1 MSLANPTALFWLA
14 LAIPVVVFYVLK
26 IRLKR
31 VPVSTVIFW
40 RQIFD
45 EKKPRSLWQR
55 LRHLVSLL
63 VQLLLLALL
72 ISALTEPFLAS
83 EARNARRIILVI
95 DNSASMTAAD
105 VAPSRLAKAKEESH
119 RLIKGLRARDEMAVV
134 VAGTQPRVVCGLTG
148 HQKTLR
154 GFVDEIGPTD
164 GPTKLPE
171 AIATARRLAA
181 ESDGGKESK
190 IVVITDGCAEDA
202 AKLSEGEG
210 VTFVVVGEKTA
221 NVGIT
226 RLQVRRSTIDPI
238 GYEIMIEVQ
247 NFADKPASPRLNLT
261 LNGQTI
267 DVYPLELPAN
277 EKWFKVAT
285 QRTAEGGL
293 LQAELVEKR
302 DKDDV
307 SYPDGIATDNKAVA
321 VLPRRDKVDT
331 HFYSPTGNLFLH
343 KVLEAN
349 PLTKLEASRKLPAA
363 FGPEPVKVFHR
374 ELPAK
379 LPPGQILVV
388 DPTTDCDLWKIGDKI
403 ANPIVTKQDK
413 DSPFMAHV
421 RLDNVLMPEGRKLN
435 FTPAAGKPQV
445 LASSVNGDPLFVA
458 IDRPDGRVVVLTVN
472 LDLGELP
479 FRTAFPILAL
489 NVMGVFTSTQ
499 GEIREALP
507 TGSTAETTLPQSGE
521 YVLRD
526 PAGVSRK
533 LPAGGGKVTVGPFDT
548 IGVWAVAP
556 EGEKTTP
563 IDEFAVNLMSKAES
577 DLRAPEGVKATASVA
592 DAGLVSGFLGRP
604 VWWYLIGLAV
614 LLAAVEWYLYQGRW
628 FS

>member
-1 MSLANPTALFWLA
+1 MSLANPSALFWLA
-14 LAIPVVVFYVLK
+14 LAIPVVVFYILK

-63 VQLLLLALL
+63 VQLLLLTLL
-72 ISALTEPFLAS
+72 IAALTEPFLAS

-105 VAPSRLAKAKEESH
+105 VAPNRLAKAKEEAH
-119 RLIKGLRARDEMAVV
+119 ALIRGLRARDEMAIV

-154 GFVDEIGPTD
+154 GFVDEVGPTD
-164 GPTKLPE
+164 GPTKLAE

-190 IVVITDGCAEDA
+190 IVVVTDGCAEDA

-210 VTFVVVGEKTA
+210 VKFILVGTKAA
-221 NVGIT
+221 NVGVT

-247 NFADKPASPRLNLT
+247 NFSDAPAKPRLNLT
-261 LNGQTI
+261 LNGNTV
-267 DVYPLELPAN
+267 DVIPLDLPPG
-277 EKWFKVAT
+277 EKWGKVVT

-293 LQAELVEKR
+293 LLAELVEKGE
-302 DKDDV
+302 KGDV
-307 SYPDGIATDNKAVA
+307 PYPDGLATDNKAYA

-331 HFYSPTGNLFLH
+331 HMYSPVGNLFLQ

-349 PLTKLEASRKLPAA
+349 PLTELKTTRNLPKE
-363 FGPEPVKVFHR
+363 FGAEPVKVFHR
-374 ELPAK
+374 EVPAK

-388 DPTTDCDLWKIGDKI
+388 DPTTDCDLWKVGDKLV
-403 ANPIVTKQDK
+403 NPLVTQQEK

-421 RLDNVLMPEGRKLN
+421 RLDNVLMPEAKKLN

-445 LASSVNGDPLFVA
+445 LAGAVSGDPLYVL
-458 IDRPDGRVVVLTVN
+458 IDRPEGRVVVLTVN
-472 LDLGELP
+472 LDLGDLP

-489 NVMGVFTSTQ
+489 NAIGVFTSTA

-507 TGSTAETTLPQSGE
+507 TGATAETTLPQSGE

-526 PAGVSRK
+526 PDGVAKK
-533 LPAGGGKVTVGPFDT
+533 LPSGGGKVTIGPFDKC
-548 IGVWAVAP
+548 GVWAVAP
-556 EGEKTTP
+556 EGEKKMP
-563 IDEFAVNLMSKAES
+563 IDEYAVNLMSRAES
-577 DLRAPEGVKATASVA
+577 DLRPPEGITASASVA

-604 VWWYLIGLAV
+604 IWWYLIGLAV
-614 LLAAVEWYLYQGRW
+614 LLAAVEWYLYQRRW
-628 FS
+628 IS